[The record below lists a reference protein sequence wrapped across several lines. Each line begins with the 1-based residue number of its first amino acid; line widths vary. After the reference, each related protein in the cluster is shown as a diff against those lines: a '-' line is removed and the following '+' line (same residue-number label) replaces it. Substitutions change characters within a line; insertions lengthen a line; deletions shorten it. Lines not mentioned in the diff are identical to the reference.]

1 MTEDRAGPVKDTSTA
16 ADRLAGEIRRLRA
29 EAGMSQAQLAAK
41 IGYTP
46 AYVSLAERPGKGLP
60 SAAVVQAIDNALD
73 AAGAL
78 RSLRDQAESEQ
89 QALRHEVGGNAE
101 RLGEQA
107 AGRDDLP
114 VIAPLRRVLAAND
127 LLADGPVRALSV
139 LERAVD
145 GLVEQRLEA
154 RYEQMTMVLPDLL
167 SELLRARHSAKLAG
181 HRRLAHLLTAAY
193 RAADGLAFKY
203 GYVDLS
209 ARLVDLM
216 GATATEA
223 DDPLLLASVAYV
235 RTETFF
241 ATGDLDTAMRAL
253 VLASDGMG
261 PRAAAD
267 VAGAA
272 TYGSLHMRAGVVAAR
287 AGLLDQANDHLA
299 EARRVA
305 AKVPESVYY
314 GTAFGPSSVRIHD
327 VAVAVELGDSP
338 TAVERASNW
347 QPPQELPAERRS
359 HYYIDLATA
368 HLDIGRYDDAYGAL
382 RAARQIAPQ
391 HTRAHPR
398 VRQSLARLA
407 RTSLGKNPDVV
418 NYANWV
424 RLTPGR

>member
-1 MTEDRAGPVKDTSTA
+1 MDSGTA
-16 ADRLAGEIRRLRA
+16 AERLAGEIRLLRG
-29 EAGMSQAQLAAK
+29 EAGMSQARLAAK

-73 AAGAL
+73 AAGVLL
-78 RSLRDQAESEQ
+78 RLREQAESEQ
-89 QALRHEVGGNAE
+89 QALRQDVGGYAE
-101 RLGEQA
+101 RLGGQG

-114 VIAPLRRVLAAND
+114 VIAPLRRVLAAHD
-127 LLADGPVRALSV
+127 LPEDGPVRALSV
-139 LERAVD
+139 LERAVG
-145 GLVEQRLEA
+145 GLVEQRLDA

-167 SELLRARHSAKLAG
+167 SELLRARHSATPAE
-181 HRRLAHLLTAAY
+181 HRRVAHLLTAAY

-203 GYVDLS
+203 GYGDLS

-216 GATATEA
+216 GATAVEA
-223 DDPLLLASVAYV
+223 DDPFLLASVAYV

-253 VLASDGMG
+253 VLAADAMR
-261 PRAAAD
+261 PRVTAD

-272 TYGSLHMRAGVVAAR
+272 IYGSLHMRAAVVAGR
-287 AGLLDQANDHLA
+287 AGLPDRADDHLA

-305 AKVPESVYY
+305 AGVPESVYC
-314 GTAFGPSSVRIHD
+314 GTAFGASSVKIHD

-338 TAVERASNW
+338 SAVERAGGW
-347 QPPQELPAERRS
+347 QPPRELPAERRS
-359 HYYIDLATA
+359 HYYIDLARA
-368 HLDIGRYDDAYGAL
+368 HLDIGRYDGAYGAL

-398 VRQSLARLA
+398 VRQSLTRLA

-424 RLTPGR
+424 RLTPGQ

>member
-1 MTEDRAGPVKDTSTA
+1 M
-16 ADRLAGEIRRLRA
+16 
-29 EAGMSQAQLAAK
+29 
-41 IGYTP
+41 
-46 AYVSLAERPGKGLP
+46 
-60 SAAVVQAIDNALD
+60 QAIDNALD

-89 QALRHEVGGNAE
+89 QALRHDVGGYAE
-101 RLGEQA
+101 PLGEQT

-114 VIAPLRRVLAAND
+114 VIAPLRRVLAAHD

-139 LERAVD
+139 LEQAVD

-167 SELLRARHSAKLAG
+167 SELLRARHSARLAD
-181 HRRLAHLLTAAY
+181 HRRIAHLLTAAY

-253 VLASDGMG
+253 VLASDGIG
-261 PRAAAD
+261 PGAAAD

-305 AKVPESVYY
+305 IKVPESVYY

-338 TAVERASNW
+338 TAVERANNW
-347 QPPQELPAERRS
+347 QPPRELPAERRS
-359 HYYIDLATA
+359 HYYIDLAKA